1 MFKFVMPRFIFKVEK
16 WKWNKEYRLYVS
28 TQGHFMDEHKRP
40 IAVKL
45 NQNGYVVIKT
55 TYGYQ
60 TGHRLVMKTWM
71 PTADMD
77 NLTVDHLDHNKRNNA
92 LDNLEW
98 VTESENKR
106 RAVNDH
112 LPSAAKKAKKEQ
124 EQQKKL
130 EALQA
135 TMENRKL
142 TKSERKQ
149 LNKACPKRYHNS
161 NLTFNDLLFYVNG
174 VECPN
179 IDTAIATAYAIF
191 ENSVKPGE
199 GGPQIQHWKEGVVR
213 QKYESLLSMCRHFNN
228 KVIDGKEGFCVYLY
242 LNLTVKVK
250 EDI

>member
-1 MFKFVMPRFIFKVEK
+1 MFKFILPKFIFKVEK

-28 TQGHFMDEHKRP
+28 TQGHFMDEFKRP
-40 IAVKL
+40 IAIKL

-60 TGHRLVMKTWM
+60 TAHRLVMKTWM

-98 VTESENKR
+98 VTEKENKR
-106 RAVNDH
+106 RAVADH
-112 LPSAAKKAKKEQ
+112 LPSATKKVKKEQ
-124 EQQKKL
+124 QQQAL
-130 EALQA
+130 EKLQA
-135 TMENRKL
+135 TKKDRKL

-149 LNKACPKRYHNS
+149 LSKVCPQRYHNS
-161 NLTFNDLLFYVNG
+161 QLTFNDLLFYVNG
-174 VECPN
+174 IECPD
-179 IDTAIATAYAIF
+179 IDTAIETAYAIF
-191 ENSVKPGE
+191 ESSVKPGE
-199 GGPQIQHWKEGVVR
+199 GGPQIQHWKEDIVR

-228 KVIDGKEGFCVYLY
+228 KVIDGKESFNVYLY
-242 LNLTVKVK
+242 LNISVKVK